1 MEPHSQG
8 PTPAGP
14 QSTSLSVS
22 KTLPRLRH
30 LPLRPWSLVVAL
42 QVSRIGSVFRPGQAC
57 SVCPALTGP
66 LPLRR
71 ACRAVRRGA
80 DSERTP
86 GASVPVLSPQLLAR
100 SGRGSG
106 PVAEQGVAGPEE
118 TTGAGDACLAGDL
131 AGSAEGRQ
139 QGSLDRPG
147 GVGLPQPPPWRREA
161 GRNSCDG
168 ASRWE
173 TGPGTVGASDPALTA
188 LARRLRLCPPEAG
201 ASWPHVAGS
210 GSGRPGAPL

>member
-42 QVSRIGSVFRPGQAC
+42 QVSRIGSVFRLGQAC

-100 SGRGSG
+100 WGRGSG

-173 TGPGTVGASDPALTA
+173 TGPGDG
-188 LARRLRLCPPEAG
+188 
-201 ASWPHVAGS
+201 
-210 GSGRPGAPL
+210 GRV

>member
-22 KTLPRLRH
+22 KTLPWLRH
-30 LPLRPWSLVVAL
+30 LPLRPWSLVMAL

-139 QGSLDRPG
+139 QGSLDGRAGSGCPSRRRGDGKQEGTAVPVPRG
-147 GVGLPQPPPWRREA
+147 GKRA
-161 GRNSCDG
+161 
-168 ASRWE
+168 
-173 TGPGTVGASDPALTA
+173 PGTVGASDPALTA

-210 GSGRPGAPL
+210 GSRRPGAPL